1 MQSQGTLDQ
10 VGELWIISSEY
21 QFQESFTLEFDMT
34 YLYAIPFS
42 FFLSIFIF
50 FSVST
55 NLNEFLRTIL
65 P

>member
-34 YLYAIPFS
+34 YLYAILLS

-50 FSVST
+50 FLLAPTLMS
-55 NLNEFLRTIL
+55 F
-65 P
+65 